1 MKAKIVG
8 IDPLKTSRAEKAYRR
23 IYFTLEDGSWAKS
36 DVVPA
41 YRNFRI
47 WKPIIQLFEAG
58 AVVFLDGI
66 MLRQP
71 NEVDADSLV
80 KITNSGFEIIKVNE
94 TKATQEKLL

>member
-1 MKAKIVG
+1 MKAKIVK
-8 IDPLKTSRAEKAYRR
+8 IDPLKTSRAEKSYRR

-36 DVVPA
+36 DIVPA

-58 AVVFLDGI
+58 AVVFLDGVE
-66 MLRQP
+66 LRQP

-80 KITNSGFEIIKVNE
+80 KITNAGFEIIKVNE
-94 TKATQEKLL
+94 QKATQEQLL